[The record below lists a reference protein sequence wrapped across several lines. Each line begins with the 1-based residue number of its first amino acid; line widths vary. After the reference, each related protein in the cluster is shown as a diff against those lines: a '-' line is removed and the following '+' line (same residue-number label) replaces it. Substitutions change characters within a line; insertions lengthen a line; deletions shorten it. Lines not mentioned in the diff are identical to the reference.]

1 LPPPGGAVFPVLP
14 FELFVPPLPL
24 PSLPFFDAF
33 KSWSAFAAFSAA
45 FFEAFS
51 DDDGEF
57 APLPLN
63 LLFVVVKVPPL
74 FFKAFQEKEESLP
87 DEKSSNRFIAPRE
100 KEPPGDDK
108 NDSDNAFFVVVVV
121 VKHFLPL
128 LLFKLFILFEFTKI
142 SFRTFT
148 RDDDVDDFEMK
159 FFPDTNKV
167 SPFVLLKN
175 ARIKEFLHRM
185 T

>member
-1 LPPPGGAVFPVLP
+1 
-14 FELFVPPLPL
+14 
-24 PSLPFFDAF
+24 
-33 KSWSAFAAFSAA
+33 AFAAFSAA

-108 NDSDNAFFVVVVV
+108 NDSGDAFFVVVVV
-121 VKHFLPL
+121 VVNHFLP
-128 LLFKLFILFEFTKI
+128 LLFKLFIFFEFTRKI
-142 SFRTFT
+142 SSRTT
-148 RDDDVDDFEMK
+148 RDDDVDDFDET
-159 FFPDTNKV
+159 FFPNTNKV
-167 SPFVLLKN
+167 SP
-175 ARIKEFLHRM
+175 
-185 T
+185 

>member
-1 LPPPGGAVFPVLP
+1 MFPVLP

-87 DEKSSNRFIAPRE
+87 DEKSNRFIAPRE
-100 KEPPGDDK
+100 KEPGDK
-108 NDSDNAFFVVVVV
+108 NDSDAFFVVVALLKVVVV
-121 VKHFLPL
+121 VKHLFPL
-128 LLFKLFILFEFTKI
+128 FELFIFFEFTKI
-142 SFRTFT
+142 SFRTT
-148 RDDDVDDFEMK
+148 R
-159 FFPDTNKV
+159 
-167 SPFVLLKN
+167 
-175 ARIKEFLHRM
+175 
-185 T
+185 

>member
-1 LPPPGGAVFPVLP
+1 MFPVLP

-87 DEKSSNRFIAPRE
+87 DEKSNNRFIAPRE

-108 NDSDNAFFVVVVV
+108 NDSDAFFVVVVV

-142 SFRTFT
+142 SSRTT
-148 RDDDVDDFEMK
+148 RDDDVDDFEK
-159 FFPDTNKV
+159 FFPNKNKV

-175 ARIKEFLHRM
+175 A
-185 T
+185 

>member
-1 LPPPGGAVFPVLP
+1 MFPVLP

-87 DEKSSNRFIAPRE
+87 DEKSNNRFIAPRE

-108 NDSDNAFFVVVVV
+108 NDSGDAFFVVVVV

-128 LLFKLFILFEFTKI
+128 LFKLFILFEFTKKI
-142 SFRTFT
+142 SSRTT
-148 RDDDVDDFEMK
+148 RDDDVDDFEK
-159 FFPDTNKV
+159 FFPNTNKV
-167 SPFVLLKN
+167 SPFVLFKN
-175 ARIKEFLHRM
+175 A
-185 T
+185 

>member
-1 LPPPGGAVFPVLP
+1 M
-14 FELFVPPLPL
+14 
-24 PSLPFFDAF
+24 
-33 KSWSAFAAFSAA
+33 
-45 FFEAFS
+45 
-51 DDDGEF
+51 
-57 APLPLN
+57 
-63 LLFVVVKVPPL
+63 
-74 FFKAFQEKEESLP
+74 
-87 DEKSSNRFIAPRE
+87 
-100 KEPPGDDK
+100 
-108 NDSDNAFFVVVVV
+108 